1 MNPLKRK
8 YMRMMMFIVFPLF
21 ILGCGKHDTNKDAS
35 KITEDIRLNAGAVL
49 KVEDSDYNL
58 YNYKDNKFVK
68 SSYKNPVMAYDKT
81 SSSYIYVE
89 DNKHYVCTK
98 ENTFQIEDE
107 NYTAIKLSPKAEYV
121 SYFTEDNGLKL
132 KVFSTVDNKKID
144 IESKVSISGTLYDWY
159 DSNTIV
165 YYGVS
170 DDSINGLFTYNIK
183 ENKEELLYKINE
195 GYLAFMKADIDD
207 ILFLQITLD
216 NERKLMAINKE
227 TKESTVL
234 THKIY
239 EIEDIIK
246 CDGKYYFTGK
256 MNGDNN
262 SLYEINNGKIKRLI
276 FDFPTVVLIKK
287 GLMADNN
294 KNILFI
300 GSNSGD
306 IKDQAVY
313 SYSSDGTVSIVSDKS
328 SDYVFV
334 DYIN

>member
-1 MNPLKRK
+1 MNSLKRK
-8 YMRMMMFIVFPLF
+8 YMRMMLFIAFPLF
-21 ILGCGKHDTNKDAS
+21 ILGCGKSDSIDSTS
-35 KITEDIRLNAGAVL
+35 KITEDIKLNAGAVL
-49 KVEDSDYNL
+49 KIEDS
-58 YNYKDNKFVK
+58 NYKLYDYKDGNFVK
-68 SSYKNPVMAYDKT
+68 SSFKNPVISYDKAT
-81 SSSYIYVE
+81 SSYIYVE
-89 DNKHYVCTK
+89 GNKHYVYTK
-98 ENTFQIEDE
+98 ENTFAIEDE
-107 NYTAIKLSPKAEYV
+107 SYTAIKLSPKAEYI
-121 SYFTEDNGLKL
+121 SYFTDNNGLKL
-132 KVFSTVDNKKID
+132 KVFNTKDNKKID
-144 IESKVSISGTLYDWY
+144 IESNVSISGTLYDWY
-159 DSNTIV
+159 DSDTIV

-170 DDSINGLFTYNIK
+170 DENVNGLFTYNIK
-183 ENKEELLYKINE
+183 ENKEELLYKIDE
-195 GYLAFMKADIDD
+195 GYLAFINADIDD
-207 ILFLQITLD
+207 ILFLQLTLD

-227 TKESTVL
+227 TKETEVL
-234 THKIY
+234 TDKIY
-239 EIEDIIK
+239 EIEDIVQ

-287 GLMADNN
+287 GLTVDND

-306 IKDQAVY
+306 MKDQAVY